1 MNDKYLEIIN
11 YLKQNFET
19 TSSNKN
25 IFKKFY
31 SDNNNDIIVKL
42 IINMNLNKITITRN
56 IRRNVNEDH
65 KLITITESALNDL
78 DSFKSFYHEHVNPW
92 INNKEKCI

>member
-56 IRRNVNEDH
+56 IRRNVN
-65 KLITITESALNDL
+65 
-78 DSFKSFYHEHVNPW
+78 
-92 INNKEKCI
+92 